1 MRILIDVGTMLRAPG
16 LLADSSRVRD
26 RASGEHDGTLAPCPN
41 KPNCV
46 SSTATDRRHAIA
58 PLTFTGAPD
67 AALRTL
73 QDVVL
78 GLARTRVITR
88 ETDYLY
94 VECTNPLLGFV
105 DRRGCPR
112 PPGEAPPRPLG
123 LAARY
128 SDLGVNRAR
137 SRQSVPPSRHSTP
150 RARQPQA
157 LGDESH
163 TPSTISP

>member
-1 MRILIDVGTMLRAPG
+1 MRILIDVGMMLMAPRMFGRLFAGTRPGNLG
-16 LLADSSRVRD
+16 L
-26 RASGEHDGTLAPCPN
+26 HDGTLAPCPN

-94 VECTNPLLGFV
+94 VECTSPLLGFV
-105 DRRGCPR
+105 DDVEFALDRQAKHLHVRSASRRG
-112 PPGEAPPRPLG
+112 
-123 LAARY
+123 Y

-137 SRQSVPPSRHSTP
+137 IETI
-150 RARQPQA
+150 RAAFAAQYP
-157 LGDESH
+157 
-163 TPSTISP
+163 